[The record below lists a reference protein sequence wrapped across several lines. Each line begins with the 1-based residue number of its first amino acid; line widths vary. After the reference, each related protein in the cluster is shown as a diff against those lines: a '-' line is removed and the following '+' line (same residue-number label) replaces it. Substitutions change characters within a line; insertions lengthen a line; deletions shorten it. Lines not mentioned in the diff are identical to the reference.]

1 MTVAKH
7 RTTAL
12 TEDEAARALRLLQAQ
27 DENSDGLL
35 DFSEIVVVKG
45 KERDSLLSF
54 FADETMDK
62 TSWADWLAHQKKL
75 KGPQEFPKYLEELE
89 AQLAELQE
97 ARKFAG
103 KEWDL
108 AIEIFNTLDQDRKTS
123 DHTLTMEDFGFLTDP
138 RTSGGYD
145 TMLEHNRNHKG
156 AKMSLQEYREALNT
170 VRTQYEAQ
178 SRSFPEFLDHAHQM
192 MKEYRETHRDYR
204 LEKVFDLFDCEKT
217 GHVPIQELDRLSQCI
232 CQAHSQEWSEARIR
246 DSLRKMDTHK
256 TGKVEKEEFTEF
268 FNIELPFPKWHFDE
282 FADEF
287 MRLGKLHAQEYAAA
301 KELSGLTEEEA
312 RRAHNLFIAM
322 DRDQSGKLQVEEIV
336 IVRDDAKQ
344 LLVDVCD
351 NDKDGSVDQ
360 AEWKTFMLRMKKHL
374 SGNPKF
380 PQWLLYIEELLQKH
394 LQSVSPVPTSRL
406 QTSAVRQGWERGRRT
421 PRKPRTPRSNK
432 KQISESLQDY
442 KDHTDWILAVLLVKD
457 RNMLISAS
465 QDKTAKAFDIDTG
478 KCLFTCVG
486 HAENVQSLAVDG
498 NTLITGSIDGTVRE
512 WSLDSGDLIRT
523 ALCHAP
529 GKGVAQLVLLPQ
541 QRIATASRDNTA
553 VLWDRSVTSS
563 SQNDV
568 DESEERESDTNT
580 TTHTEADGTVV
591 TVTQK
596 VTKTTRMISSLS
608 ITEEFVQ
615 WQELTKFE
623 GHTRWVTCLDSAADS
638 LFTGSTDA
646 SVRQWDLSTGKET
659 RKYDGHT
666 QEVTSVKVNGTQL
679 YSASREGNAKLW
691 NISTGDCLQSFL
703 GHLSVI
709 RDMALGPLGGRLYT
723 ASADGTVKCWQPDS
737 DKCLFTITGHE
748 MAVTAV
754 TVNNDQVFTGSSDCI
769 VRRFAIQDDLAS
781 P

>member
-1 MTVAKH
+1 
-7 RTTAL
+7 
-12 TEDEAARALRLLQAQ
+12 
-27 DENSDGLL
+27 
-35 DFSEIVVVKG
+35 
-45 KERDSLLSF
+45 
-54 FADETMDK
+54 
-62 TSWADWLAHQKKL
+62 
-75 KGPQEFPKYLEELE
+75 
-89 AQLAELQE
+89 
-97 ARKFAG
+97 
-103 KEWDL
+103 
-108 AIEIFNTLDQDRKTS
+108 
-123 DHTLTMEDFGFLTDP
+123 
-138 RTSGGYD
+138 
-145 TMLEHNRNHKG
+145 
-156 AKMSLQEYREALNT
+156 
-170 VRTQYEAQ
+170 
-178 SRSFPEFLDHAHQM
+178 
-192 MKEYRETHRDYR
+192 
-204 LEKVFDLFDCEKT
+204 
-217 GHVPIQELDRLSQCI
+217 
-232 CQAHSQEWSEARIR
+232 
-246 DSLRKMDTHK
+246 
-256 TGKVEKEEFTEF
+256 
-268 FNIELPFPKWHFDE
+268 
-282 FADEF
+282 
-287 MRLGKLHAQEYAAA
+287 
-301 KELSGLTEEEA
+301 
-312 RRAHNLFIAM
+312 
-322 DRDQSGKLQVEEIV
+322 
-336 IVRDDAKQ
+336 
-344 LLVDVCD
+344 VDVCD